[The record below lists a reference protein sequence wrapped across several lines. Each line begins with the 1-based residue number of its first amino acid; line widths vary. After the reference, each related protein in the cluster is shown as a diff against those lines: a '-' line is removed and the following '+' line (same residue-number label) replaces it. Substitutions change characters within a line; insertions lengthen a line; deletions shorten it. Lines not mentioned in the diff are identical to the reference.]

1 MDSSRRNLKDS
12 STVMYRFLQ
21 AAGYASRQA
30 APRSAFGQKRTFGAR
45 MMQRLIPSVALE
57 AEVIVTPHAFCES
70 VTVRSNP
77 SPETLIH
84 SLRTSETLSQASPGS
99 NAVIPKRMS
108 NRTATG
114 TQTAACWVIR

>member
-1 MDSSRRNLKDS
+1 MS
-12 STVMYRFLQ
+12 VI
-21 AAGYASRQA
+21 
-30 APRSAFGQKRTFGAR
+30 GQKQTFGAR

-114 TQTAACWVIR
+114 TQTAACWVIL